1 MDISALR
8 EREIRSELSVS
19 ELNAY
24 VKRMFDSDRELSAIS
39 VVGEISN
46 LTVHRTGH
54 IYFSLKD
61 EFSQIKAVMF
71 RSAASGLKFIPEN
84 GMKVIARCSVSVY
97 TATGSYQLYVNNMQ
111 PDGVGALYL
120 AYEQLKAKL
129 DAEGLFA
136 PEHKKNIPLYPMSV
150 GVITSPTGAAVRDI
164 INVTGRRF
172 PSAKIYLYPSLVQGD
187 GAESNLIE
195 ALDYFEKSRLTD
207 VIIIGRGGGSIE
219 DLWAFNGERL
229 ARKIF
234 ECQTPVISAVGH
246 ETDFTICDFVADMRA
261 PTPSA
266 AAEIAVPDTR
276 ELTLRLADT
285 YDRMSSALN
294 LLTLRAEEKLER
306 IKSSAVFK
314 DASVMFKEKEE
325 NVGRIKDAIANLTK
339 EKLKTLYNSLAVAA
353 GRANALSPLAT
364 LARGYSVATNEDKKA
379 VRSVNDV
386 SVGDKLTLRLNDGA
400 VTATVNEKRG
410 NTNE

>member
-187 GAESNLIE
+187 SAESNLIE
-195 ALDYFEKSRLTD
+195 ALDYFEKSHLAD

-276 ELTLRLADT
+276 ELALRLADT

>member
-84 GMKVIARCSVSVY
+84 GMEVIARCSVSVY

-120 AYEQLKAKL
+120 AYEQLKSKL

-195 ALDYFEKSRLTD
+195 ALDYFEKSQLAD

-364 LARGYSVATNEDKKA
+364 LARGYSVATSEDKKA